1 MQVGI
6 SNAGEVS
13 RVYVGYKCSK
23 KLCSPNPAELVS
35 CAVLPN
41 HELVL
46 AFSSIAIGLHWLQG
60 SSRAVSTP
68 NHSILSYFKHI
79 DLALRA

>member
-23 KLCSPNPAELVS
+23 KLCSPSPAELVCS
-35 CAVLPN
+35 VLTYQTMSWFLLPCYWLVLPA
-41 HELVL
+41 E
-46 AFSSIAIGLHWLQG
+46 
-60 SSRAVSTP
+60 
-68 NHSILSYFKHI
+68 
-79 DLALRA
+79 D